1 MNLFTKLITWFR
13 PAPKTPE
20 EIEATQEAEQ
30 IRDEMESVRLSSR
43 SIAGSNYGSGR
54 APHH

>member
-1 MNLFTKLITWFR
+1 MNLFTKLIAWFR